1 MSFIRFHGNF
11 ELAKTGY
18 GRPTS
23 EAERRVAF
31 RVHAARQLASHARQ
45 LDLARLFGGPKA
57 ASLSLSPILPC
68 SLFPLLR
75 SGRAES
81 SRSHAPI
88 L

>member
-1 MSFIRFHGNF
+1 MSFSWFHGNF

-23 EAERRVAF
+23 EAERRVAS

-45 LDLARLFGGPKA
+45 LDLARLFGGLNA

-68 SLFPLLR
+68 SLARVLYLLH
-75 SGRAES
+75 S
-81 SRSHAPI
+81 SSI
-88 L
+88 DD